1 MARFTKEHNDLR
13 WLFPTIYHNDKDK
26 YAEEAF
32 DMYKLRAE
40 DLLSLGYSTESFTK
54 DDMIDAFMKGA
65 SEATRN
71 IMWEIQ
77 SIIYNGD
84 TNQSMIC
91 SLIIVALDKPLE
103 YSANYKNII
112 TEYIKTLAIDNLYKL
127 AEKLREYN
135 IDITINRSF
144 SMNCS
149 YYYEIVKD
157 KDFDNLISQ
166 NVIAD
171 RPYETALRDA
181 IYEGV
186 KIKFKENNK

>member
-84 TNQSMIC
+84 TNQSMIS

-112 TEYIKTLAIDNLYKL
+112 TEYIKTLDIDNLYKL

-144 SMNCS
+144 LMNCS

-181 IYEGV
+181 IYESV